1 MKKQIIYA
9 VVLMLTLAVS
19 SCKNQLDEAFQ
30 NPDASTQQSIPG
42 FFADLLNND
51 RVRPS
56 YWHYR
61 TFILLHS
68 SVYTQA
74 ASFAPSNTMYQ
85 QSDGYLNDYWRD
97 FYAPGVLGIYRAMEV
112 AYNGMDESEKAANE
126 VFMQAAR
133 VVLYDEASKL
143 VDNFGDIPFTE
154 AGSLPASSNIQL
166 GKFDDQIELYNT
178 FITGLEEA
186 ATYFAAASQDANFA
200 KADILNSGNIGKWQR
215 YANSLRLRLLMRMS
229 NYSESTVSTEVMA
242 MLNNPAGYPL
252 VDGDNQANYSPL
264 TTDILLRP
272 LTTYT
277 GSLRDA
283 LLEGANYYATDH
295 MLNDVMLPSNDPRI
309 PVFYDK
315 FGQTVNNV
323 FIPNAEYK
331 AMPIEFTTNQFETEF
346 SKYSILDSATFFDN
360 PALPGIVITASE
372 VNLLK
377 AEAFQRWGNTAS
389 AKTAYDTALKQSVSF
404 YYYLN
409 NLNTTGIKTEVKPSD
424 EVINTFVNSS
434 SVSFTGTSSG
444 KLGLIYTQKWLHFGF
459 LQAQQGWAEYRRTGF
474 PQLTFQTANL
484 AASAK
489 PPVRLTYPSNEI
501 TYNNG
506 NYQAVKDKDTRDTKI
521 FWDVN

>member
-1 MKKQIIYA
+1 MRKQIIYA
-9 VVLMLTLAVS
+9 LVLMLTLTVS
-19 SCKNQLDEAFQ
+19 SCKNQLEDAFQ
-30 NPDASTQQSIPG
+30 NPDASTQQSLPG

-68 SVYTQA
+68 AVYTQS
-74 ASFAPSNTMYQ
+74 ASFGPSNTMYQ

-112 AYNGMDESEKAANE
+112 AYNGMDETEKSSNE

-143 VDNFGDIPFTE
+143 VDNFGDIPFSE
-154 AGSLPASSNIQL
+154 AGSLPSSSNIQL
-166 GKFDDQIELYNT
+166 GKFDDQIELYNS
-178 FITGLEEA
+178 FISGLAEA
-186 ATYFAAASQDANFA
+186 SSFFGTAAQNAGFS
-200 KADILNSGNIGKWQR
+200 KADILNSGNMAKWQR
-215 YANSLRLRLLMRMS
+215 YANSLRLRLLMRIS
-229 NYSESTVSTEVMA
+229 NYSESTASAAIMEL
-242 MLNNPAGYPL
+242 LNNPATYPL

-264 TTDILLRP
+264 TSDILLRP

-295 MLNDVMLPSNDPRI
+295 MLNDVMLPANDPRI

-315 FGQTVNNV
+315 FGQTVNSV
-323 FIPNAEYK
+323 FIPNTEYK
-331 AMPIEFTTNQFETEF
+331 AMPIEYTTNQFETEF
-346 SKYSILDSATFFDN
+346 SKFSILDSATFFDN
-360 PALPGIVITASE
+360 PSLPGIVISASE
-372 VNLLK
+372 VNFLK

-389 AKTAYDTALKQSVSF
+389 AQTAYETALKQSVTF

-409 NLNTTGIKTEVKPSD
+409 NLNTTGIKTEVKPTD
-424 EVINTFVNSS
+424 AIINNFVNSS
-434 SVSFTGTSSG
+434 TVSYVGSATD
-444 KLGLIYTQKWLHFGF
+444 KLSLIYTQKWLHFGF
-459 LQAQQGWAEYRRTGF
+459 LQAQQGWAEYRRTGY

-484 AASAK
+484 ASSAN
-489 PPVRLTYPSNEI
+489 PPVRLTYPSSEI
-501 TYNNG
+501 TYNNQ